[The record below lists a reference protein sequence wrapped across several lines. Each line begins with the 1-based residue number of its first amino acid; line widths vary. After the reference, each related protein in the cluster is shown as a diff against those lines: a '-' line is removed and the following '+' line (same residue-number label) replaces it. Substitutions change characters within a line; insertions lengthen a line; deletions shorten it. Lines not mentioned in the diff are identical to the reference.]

1 VKKMLVLAALATTV
15 SAPAFADGPI
25 QTALKE
31 RQGKTATVVLEGGN
45 ELTGTVSKIEDGA
58 VRLTELSGKEYY
70 DAIVDLDDV
79 AAVVIR
85 VRSQ

>member
-1 VKKMLVLAALATTV
+1 MKKMLVLAALAATV
-15 SAPAFADGPI
+15 SAPALADGPI

-31 RQGKTATVVLEGGN
+31 RQGKTATVVLAGGN
-45 ELTGTVSKIEDGA
+45 ELTGTVSKVDDGA

-70 DAIVDLDDV
+70 DAVVDLDDV
-79 AAVVIR
+79 AAVVML